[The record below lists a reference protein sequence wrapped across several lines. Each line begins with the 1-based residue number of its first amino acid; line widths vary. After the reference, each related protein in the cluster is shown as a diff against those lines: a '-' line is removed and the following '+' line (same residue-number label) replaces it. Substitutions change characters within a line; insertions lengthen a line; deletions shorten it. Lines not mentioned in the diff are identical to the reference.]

1 MPGINPEKLCVQV
14 LASVE
19 HAAPATPTPLVFL
32 QWQSQVHALLAID
45 TSGKAYSITCQRPS
59 SDAATQAATVS
70 AWVVQLIWDAQTCP
84 GTPAAQTRWSAHS
97 PLSVAHPQ
105 PSSAHRPDTVTSL
118 CICNVQHRKV
128 ITSPP

>member
-1 MPGINPEKLCVQV
+1 MDQGPVPGIIPEKLCVQV

-32 QWQSQVHALLAID
+32 QWQSQVHAFLAID
-45 TSGKAYSITCQRPS
+45 TSGKAYSITCQQPS

-84 GTPAAQTRWSAHS
+84 GTPAAQTRWSARCLSRIRSLAAPIDLTQS
-97 PLSVAHPQ
+97 PASASVTC
-105 PSSAHRPDTVTSL
+105 STG
-118 CICNVQHRKV
+118 K
-128 ITSPP
+128 